1 MSKKNET
8 ILKSKLEAG
17 HVESTMNLNQARKT
31 GQLDKFIK
39 ERQHLTGDPDAV
51 TRVIKSSEISSTNQA
66 TSKKKPSGDCT

>member
-1 MSKKNET
+1 
-8 ILKSKLEAG
+8 
-17 HVESTMNLNQARKT
+17 MNLNQARKS

-39 ERQHLTGDPDAV
+39 ERQHLTGDADAV